1 MVAIECM
8 SLASWYGTVRE
19 YRLWQIP
26 AGKVET
32 RAVVQRARRAGVG
45 KVPRYQGGGHAV
57 SRTVFDFE
65 NLPIHPYIQQRA
77 YLDAATAAFLT
88 PLIPGLA
95 APYLQ
100 LLLCYGLGFQ
110 SWSKSKPDRKQKK
123 QRSNLSIPLITHAS
137 NWSSS
142 SRQTGRSRTAPSFD
156 AGVVSSRLEASGR
169 PQLNERDSI
178 FATNYVHASSPDSPP
193 TFPAGLETAFTVGS
207 GGERVHEGSD
217 QMSMAAS
224 PVRKP
229 ADNALNNEH
238 TSSVHLSSALDQQD
252 SVRRHPLRDRGKR
265 LSVTLQDVWSSK
277 NGNHKPTGN
286 SHTASEE
293 HSNHE
298 TFPLPRTS
306 SSHMPSSKIQS
317 HEYGPNMAHDL
328 AAQDERMR
336 YRSWREGKP
345 VYPGRRSTYT
355 PPESVFEDTSHL
367 EKSIAAKLPKAQ
379 PAVHPRSRKAT
390 HYLGLFTHQGLV
402 GESNSHK
409 ALSKADMLGQV
420 RDGRGEDQD
429 ISLQF
434 QNVAATDL
442 LGDQLGPVKHDAS
455 RQVFRIPSER
465 RKSRNESDRGD
476 EYAPARDTFIHGR
489 RPEPVNPSAFPR
501 KKEREAKL
509 TGQSRYQKPAPYGEE
524 IRDKYDSTP
533 SPGKDT
539 SFSLSIEAAAP
550 EQSKLGSIKAEH
562 ERLAHADDHFL
573 DDAHGDNKR
582 SGKIDVALEE
592 EDEFE
597 KEHISSALY
606 FPHRTPGL
614 PESASV
620 QEPSQKDGT
629 DSGKDATDVSA
640 QRFPHGWQQTR
651 RSSKLDEVEIS
662 LQSQHE
668 RHHLH
673 GELQPPLPRADVLA
687 KRIISPP
694 EGAVTVSESDYES
707 VDESI
712 VSQGDESS
720 NFDDQGNTPKASP
733 EQRTRRDRNQDNVP
747 LGAVELKPFSHQVG
761 GHSTVYRFSRRAVCK
776 QLNNRENV
784 FYETIERQH
793 PELLDFLPKY
803 IGVLNVTFRRERK
816 KTKSSHE
823 FVKNHE
829 GIAVNS
835 SGAKDNEAIDTDVP
849 IPESSKHKKSQS
861 GDEPR
866 VFSHQQQNTQ
876 VPQVIFENNRH
887 IIPESL
893 FPLSP
898 QRQIPR
904 TPPPCRSD
912 RSRRS
917 QLLRH
922 STDILPS
929 GSSQG
934 NSNESSP
941 TRPPIKQYSSWG
953 ATTVNRR
960 LQEQVLREVFAR
972 PVIHHHRHRPHH
984 SVSVRKRARDQ
995 SERAPGSESSD
1006 HPIRRSSAGVPGMS
1020 LALSDRDVSHLYTP
1034 TLEAA
1039 VEIDSRSDSGQ
1050 PLVPLTALTMVEA
1063 KDKSRTEAKGKLDR
1077 ATNPGMPRRR
1087 HSGMGLRKKLYDMDS
1102 DKRGDL
1108 EYHEDEG
1115 YGGDHEDEVFPM
1127 DDEGGSSLRKTISL
1141 GKTRA
1146 GSSSADAQDK
1156 PSDSLAVQQTS
1167 YPTPPPEADFED
1179 ISALLQLPLNPEQ
1192 AQVRPDSRVQH
1203 FILLED
1209 LTAGMLRPC
1218 VLDLKM
1224 GTRQYGVDADEKKQ
1238 RSQQRKCQMTTS
1250 NQLGVRV
1257 CGMQVWNVRTQSYVF
1272 EDKYF
1277 GRDLR
1282 AGGDFQ
1288 DALRRFFFDGI
1299 GFREARRH
1307 IPSVLEEIE
1316 RLESIIKKLPGY
1328 RFYASSLLML
1338 YDRGDEDGVAAP
1350 ATTATAAATAASL
1363 SSRRAS
1369 LERAASS
1376 GDGVEEDGKAGTPQ
1390 KPSSIMLKI
1399 VDFANCVTAEDR
1411 RAEHANCPP
1420 RDRWGIDK
1428 GYLRGLR
1435 SLRMYFQQIFKDVQ
1449 DQRFVVRGEGVG
1461 GAVEEGNVSHG
1472 TTREGWSEAVM
1483 DNTGDVS
1490 E

>member
-1 MVAIECM
+1 M
-8 SLASWYGTVRE
+8 SSAFS
-19 YRLWQIP
+19 P
-26 AGKVET
+26 
-32 RAVVQRARRAGVG
+32 
-45 KVPRYQGGGHAV
+45 P
-57 SRTVFDFE
+57 E
-65 NLPIHPYIQQRA
+65 N
-77 YLDAATAAFLT
+77 T
-88 PLIPGLA
+88 
-95 APYLQ
+95 
-100 LLLCYGLGFQ
+100 
-110 SWSKSKPDRKQKK
+110 
-123 QRSNLSIPLITHAS
+123 SIPQPRPGQQPRSAS
-137 NWSSS
+137 LLSQNARNSPSRSSP
-142 SRQTGRSRTAPSFD
+142 REVTIRPIAQTGRSRTAPSFD
-156 AGVVSSRLEASGR
+156 AVVVSSRLEASGR

-178 FATNYVHASSPDSPP
+178 FATNYVPASSPDSPP
-193 TFPAGLETAFTVGS
+193 TFPTVLEPSSAVGPR
-207 GGERVHEGSD
+207 GGRVREGSNL
-217 QMSMAAS
+217 MSMAAS
-224 PVRKP
+224 PVRNP
-229 ADNALNNEH
+229 ADNTLNNEH
-238 TSSVHLSSALDQQD
+238 ASSVRLSSAPDQQA
-252 SVRRHPLRDRGKR
+252 SIRRNPPHDRGKR
-265 LSVTLQDVWSSK
+265 LSVPLQDVWLIEK
-277 NGNHKPTGN
+277 GGYKPTGN
-286 SHTASEE
+286 SQAGFEE
-293 HSNHE
+293 HRNHE
-298 TFPLPRTS
+298 HFPLPRTS
-306 SSHMPSSKIQS
+306 SSHTPSSKIKS
-317 HEYGPNMAHDL
+317 PDYETNTPHDL

-345 VYPGRRSTYT
+345 VHPGRRSVYT
-355 PPESVFEDTSHL
+355 PPESVFEDTGHL
-367 EKSIAAKLPKAQ
+367 EKSIAAKLPKAE

-390 HYLGLFTHQGLV
+390 HYLGLFTHQGSD
-402 GESNSHK
+402 GESKPHK
-409 ALSKADMLGQV
+409 TLSKANMLGQDK
-420 RDGRGEDQD
+420 DGTGKDQD

-434 QNVAATDL
+434 QDTAAADL
-442 LGDQLGPVKHDAS
+442 LRGQLGPVKHGAS
-455 RQVFRIPSER
+455 RQVFRASSER
-465 RKSRNESDRGD
+465 RESRNESDWVD
-476 EYAPARDTFIHGR
+476 EHTHARDTFTHGS
-489 RPEPVNPSAFPR
+489 RPEPVNPSAFPQN
-501 KKEREAKL
+501 KGREAKL
-509 TGQSRYQKPAPYGEE
+509 TGQPRYEMPQALGER
-524 IRDKYDSTP
+524 IRDKYNVTSG
-533 SPGKDT
+533 SGKDT
-539 SFSLSIEAAAP
+539 SFSPSIGTTASER
-550 EQSKLGSIKAEH
+550 SKLGSKKSEVA
-562 ERLAHADDHFL
+562 RRAHADEYCL
-573 DDAHGDNKR
+573 DDAKSGNRR
-582 SGKIDVALEE
+582 SGNVRVPLEE

-614 PESASV
+614 PESTSV

-629 DSGKDATDVSA
+629 DSARDGTDASA

-673 GELQPPLPRADVLA
+673 GELQPPLPRADTLA

-707 VDESI
+707 VDESV

-720 NFDDQGNTPKASP
+720 NFDDQENTPKASP
-733 EQRTRRDRNQDNVP
+733 EQRTGRDRDHDNVP

-816 KTKSSHE
+816 KTKSNQGPVNDQE
-823 FVKNHE
+823 V
-829 GIAVNS
+829 IAVNS
-835 SGAKDNEAIDTDVP
+835 SSTKDKGAMDTDVL
-849 IPESSKHKKSQS
+849 ISESSKHKKSQS

-898 QRQIPR
+898 QRQASR

-922 STDILPS
+922 STDVLPS

-934 NSNESSP
+934 NSNDSSP

-984 SVSVRKRARDQ
+984 SVSVRKRVREEP
-995 SERAPGSESSD
+995 ERVPGSESSD
-1006 HPIRRSSAGVPGMS
+1006 RPTRRSSTGVPGMS
-1020 LALSDRDVSHLYTP
+1020 LALSDREVSHLYTP
-1034 TLEAA
+1034 SLEAA
-1039 VEIDSRSDSGQ
+1039 IEADSRSDSGQ
-1050 PLVPLTALTMVEA
+1050 PLVPLTALTM
-1063 KDKSRTEAKGKLDR
+1063 TEIKGKAEAEANGRRDR
-1077 ATNPGMPRRR
+1077 AANPGMPRRR
-1087 HSGMGLRKKLYDMDS
+1087 HSGMGLRKKLYDVDS

-1127 DDEGGSSLRKTISL
+1127 DDEGGRSLRKTLSL
-1141 GKTRA
+1141 SKTRT
-1146 GSSSADAQDK
+1146 GPSLENAQDK
-1156 PSDSLAVQQTS
+1156 PPESLSMQQTS
-1167 YPTPPPEADFED
+1167 YPTPPPEPDLED
-1179 ISALLQLPLNPEQ
+1179 MKALLQLPLNPEQ

-1238 RSQQRKCQMTTS
+1238 RSQRRKCQMTTS
-1250 NQLGVRV
+1250 KQLGVRV

-1307 IPSVLEEIE
+1307 IPRVLEEIE

-1338 YDRGDEDGVAAP
+1338 YDRGDEDGVAA
-1350 ATTATAAATAASL
+1350 TAAAAPATAASF

-1369 LERAASS
+1369 LERAASA
-1376 GDGVEEDGKAGTPQ
+1376 DGEEDAKAGVPQ

-1399 VDFANCVTAEDR
+1399 VDFANCITAEDR
-1411 RAEHANCPP
+1411 RAEHAKCPP

-1490 E
+1490 D